1 MHRCLGKRKLL
12 SCVYVLHKTG
22 RFTLLTCNDSKEMC
36 KNGDARTML
45 LCCQSKPIAFLPF
58 SLPSPSSLLKLS
70 NDFGNITPG
79 RHIFCNVTNFKETL
93 EGFYSHAELFT
104 YRTQCINYNS
114 VFCKQF
120 DMDVIYSVML
130 LILKR
135 LSWKRLYCIVLY
147 CIVCHVN

>member
-1 MHRCLGKRKLL
+1 MR
-12 SCVYVLHKTG
+12 
-22 RFTLLTCNDSKEMC
+22 
-36 KNGDARTML
+36 DARTMFL
-45 LCCQSKPIAFLPF
+45 FFQSKPTAFLPF

-70 NDFGNITPG
+70 NDFGDITPG

-93 EGFYSHAELFT
+93 ERVYSHAELFT

-120 DMDVIYSVML
+120 DMDVIYSVI

-147 CIVCHVN
+147 VM